1 MKRVILL
8 VGSLSLVVLAVQ
20 LTSTEKVSYFI
31 NSLIISTAKQ
41 DTISQA
47 TPDSQLSDVQPTDWA
62 FLVVHFLIS

>member
-20 LTSTEKVSYFI
+20 ITSTEKVNSF
-31 NSLIISTAKQ
+31 NSLIMSTAKQ

-62 FLVVHFLIS
+62 FQVIHFLVS